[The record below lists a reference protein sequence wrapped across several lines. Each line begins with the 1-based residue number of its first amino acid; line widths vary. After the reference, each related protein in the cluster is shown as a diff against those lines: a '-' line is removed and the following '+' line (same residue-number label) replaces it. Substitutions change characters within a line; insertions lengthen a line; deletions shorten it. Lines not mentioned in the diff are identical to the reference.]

1 MVTKLHKLR
10 QGDFV
15 LYRAGTGD
23 LVSAKVLGRCGPGFK
38 MAKIE
43 SRFVMKDG
51 RAQGGYL
58 GHEYIVDPSVLRKPQ
73 TKKGKTILGLGSY
86 TRALNLATSSTR

>member
-1 MVTKLHKLR
+1 MVTKLR

-51 RAQGGYL
+51 VAQGGYL
-58 GHEYIVDPSVLRKPQ
+58 GHEYIVDPAVLRKPQ
-73 TKKGKTILGLGSY
+73 TKKGTILGLGSY
-86 TRALNLATSSTR
+86 TRAISLAKTAIR